1 MATKFVI
8 ANRPIPYKMENSLP
22 PLNDS
27 NSILTSLG
35 IFIITAA
42 SIYGWVIIIRVLLTW
57 INPNPYSPVM
67 RLLARATD
75 PVLNLGRRFFNLT
88 FGGIDFSPLLVI
100 IIIQLIG
107 SVLGQ
112 WLIAL
117 GHGKPATLLL
127 PILLLGLVSIL
138 DSILWMLII
147 IMAIRL
153 IMSLV
158 KPSPYNN
165 IVQVIYGMTE
175 PLLAPLRHL
184 LPPGPGG
191 LDLRPLLFL
200 GVIILIQQMVL
211 SRLVGLITAG

>member
-1 MATKFVI
+1 M
-8 ANRPIPYKMENSLP
+8 S

-27 NSILTSLG
+27 NSALVSLG
-35 IFIITAA
+35 IFIIYAA
-42 SIYGWVIIIRVLLTW
+42 SIYSYVIIVRVLLTW

-67 RLLARATD
+67 RFLSQATD

-88 FGGIDFSPLLVI
+88 FGGIDFSPLVVI
-100 IIIQLIG
+100 IVVQLLG
-107 SVLGQ
+107 TVLGQ
-112 WLIAL
+112 WIIAL
-117 GHGKPATLLL
+117 GQGQPATSLI
-127 PILLLGLVSIL
+127 PILLLEVVSIL
-138 DSILWMLII
+138 NSILWMLII
-147 IMAIRL
+147 IMAARL
-153 IMSLV
+153 IMALV

-200 GVIILIQQMVL
+200 AVLILIQQVAIKHLML
-211 SRLVGLITAG
+211 LAQG